1 MVKDGQTFLEV
12 ILLIN
17 VDISSVPEFSDNTI
31 VRFCKTGNIIQ
42 VVSMARKNC
51 EATIMKLNSE
61 EFLCLH
67 SGEIKKFS
75 QSSSCSRKDNIKVL
89 RKSCEDLRN
98 LINNNFFGG
107 NNELWITLTFN
118 EHKVYDPSNLYN
130 IFRKFFMRVKYYINH
145 KDCGQFIDYICVP
158 EPHNKGDWHIHCLFK
173 SNKPLFISN
182 SDLSKLWGFGF
193 VMVKRL
199 NDVDNIGA
207 YLSAYL
213 TDFKDEAGNV
223 SKCSR
228 LYLYPSH
235 HQLYRFSRGI
245 IKPKVYWVKYYEIK
259 KELGHAKLVYSSRV
273 DVDIADF
280 RNTIV
285 YKQYNLVR

>member
-1 MVKDGQTFLEV
+1 MVKLFLEV

-42 VVSMARKNC
+42 VLSLAHKNC
-51 EATIMKLNSE
+51 EATILKLNSD

-75 QSSSCSRKDNIKVL
+75 QSTSSSRKDNIKVL
-89 RKSCEDLRN
+89 RKSCQNLRD

-107 NNELWITLTFN
+107 SNELWITLTFDKN
-118 EHKVYDPSNLYN
+118 KVYEPSDLYD
-130 IFRKFFMRVKYYINH
+130 IFRKFFMRVRYYIERL
-145 KDCGQFIDYICVP
+145 DCSQTIDYVYVP
-158 EPHNKGDWHIHCLFK
+158 EPHIKGDWHIHCLFK
-173 SNKPLFISN
+173 SNKALFISN
-182 SDLSKLWGFGF
+182 SDLSKLWGNGF

-199 NDVDNIGA
+199 RDVDNIGA
-207 YLSAYL
+207 YVSAYL
-213 TDFKDEAGNV
+213 TDFKDDDGNI
-223 SKCSR
+223 SKGSR

-235 HQLYRFSRGI
+235 HQLYRYSRGI
-245 IKPKVYWVKYYEIK
+245 KKPEVQWVRYFEIK
-259 KELGHAKLVYSSRV
+259 KELGLAKLVYSSRV

-280 RNTIV
+280 HNTLV
-285 YKQYNLVR
+285 YKQYNLNR